1 MVLFC
6 EIRKREGEGIDFLG
20 YVVDPTDTHFL
31 SFYFAVCHRKW
42 RCGSSKNPMLSPQGL
57 SNKCHPS
64 FEAAIV
70 ELNIFQQL
78 KHISFWDLKGHT
90 TLFGKPCTSFYILCC
105 CLKIAINVQNPYS
118 LQQCQQIIKMSL
130 VHPALQLRIERKQ
143 LWQQT
148 RLLKKNESSQIIS
161 IFSVNVIKA
170 STFPLVLLICKKIVP
185 GKLRAMI

>member
-1 MVLFC
+1 MLPKVFISRPLPSTVTLWRLFTVWVCRQAILSWDDSTHSCFVRLRSMSVLWAAYYTT
-6 EIRKREGEGIDFLG
+6 EGTRSNVSGTHGTFLWNKKERRGMDWLSG

-42 RCGSSKNPMLSPQGL
+42 RCGSGKNPMLSPQGL

-90 TLFGKPCTSFYILCC
+90 NLFWKTQY
-105 CLKIAINVQNPYS
+105 
-118 LQQCQQIIKMSL
+118 
-130 VHPALQLRIERKQ
+130 
-143 LWQQT
+143 
-148 RLLKKNESSQIIS
+148 
-161 IFSVNVIKA
+161 
-170 STFPLVLLICKKIVP
+170 
-185 GKLRAMI
+185 